1 MKNVNFKR
9 TNFFPKKN
17 TKISNKDLLKIIP
30 QDLLV
35 DIEINNEFIINEVS
49 SIEKIYNESILFIN
63 DYIDFENSEKVQII
77 TNNINLFKD
86 SQYSNLILVKN
97 INLIY
102 NLIINSIYF
111 HEDDANYEEK
121 FISNNNYFISE
132 FAKIGK
138 T

>member
-63 DYIDFENSEKVQII
+63 DYIDF
-77 TNNINLFKD
+77 
-86 SQYSNLILVKN
+86 
-97 INLIY
+97 
-102 NLIINSIYF
+102 
-111 HEDDANYEEK
+111 
-121 FISNNNYFISE
+121 
-132 FAKIGK
+132 
-138 T
+138 